1 MSQRPTPAMTIEEA
15 YARLTAPGAPFEIV
29 EEEVL
34 GERMQVF
41 KNRPP
46 HLRHWLEKSADFG
59 ERQCWVFDDGRVL
72 TYREN
77 LRAVASVA
85 HGLRT
90 RFGIGKGDRV
100 AVLGANSLE
109 WVLTFWATT
118 SLGAVTCA
126 MNGWWQPDEIV
137 YGLELTRPKLL
148 IVDEKRYQRI
158 ADRPIDV
165 PVVVVERDFADMVW
179 DATIEVALPS
189 DPIDEDDAVAILFTS
204 GTTGRPKGAISTHR
218 NLIGFVQSSTVSGAA
233 RALQYPAGPSG
244 PSERE
249 AQTAAPAT
257 TQPTNIVSAPLFH
270 VSGLQSAAISGIAHG
285 VRYIWT
291 TGRFDP
297 KKILDITVREKITRV
312 GGITTQVWR
321 ILEHPDFDSYDLSHV
336 TAMGGGGSV
345 FSPELQRAMRDKL
358 PNAAGNFSI
367 GYGLTECGGL
377 CTMANSEM
385 LEEHPDCVGKALPT
399 SQVAIFDDDGNP
411 LPTGEVGNVCIRSP
425 LVMPG
430 YWDNPQATKE
440 AFFPGRW
447 LKSGDFGWMDEENL
461 LYLATRKRDMIIRG
475 GENIYP
481 IEIENRLDEH
491 PAVGEAAIVAVDHR
505 TLGQQVKAVVVPR
518 PGATVTPKE
527 LIDWVGETL
536 AYYKVPEFWEIRD
549 EPLPRNATGKVMKHV
564 LTGEA
569 ENTMIEE

>member
-1 MSQRPTPAMTIEEA
+1 MTIEEA

-29 EEEVL
+29 EQEVW
-34 GERMQVF
+34 GETEQVF
-41 KNRPP
+41 LNRPP
-46 HLRHWLEKSADFG
+46 HLRHWLERSAEFG
-59 ERQCWVFDDGRVL
+59 DRECWVFDDGRTV
-72 TYREN
+72 TYREH
-77 LRAVASVA
+77 LRAVAAIA

-100 AVLGANSLE
+100 GVLGANSLE
-109 WVLTFWATT
+109 WVLSFWATT

-126 MNGWWQPDEIV
+126 MNGWWQADEIV
-137 YGLELTRPKLL
+137 YGLELTKPKVL
-148 IVDEKRYQRI
+148 IVDEKRAQRI

-165 PVVVVERDFADMVW
+165 PVVVIERDFADQLW
-179 DATIEVALPS
+179 DDQLDVGLPT
-189 DPIDEDDAVAILFTS
+189 DPIDEDDPVAILFTS

-218 NLIGFVQSSTVSGAA
+218 NLICFVQISTLSGAA
-233 RALQYPAGPSG
+233 RALQFPRPAEPN
-244 PSERE
+244 
-249 AQTAAPAT
+249 AAP
-257 TQPTNIVSAPLFH
+257 PTNISSAPLFH

-297 KKILDITVREKITRV
+297 KKVLDITAREKVARM

-321 ILEHPDFDSYDLSHV
+321 ILEHPDFDEYDLSHV
-336 TAMGGGGSV
+336 TSMGGGGSV
-345 FSPELQRAMRDKL
+345 FSPELQRAMREKL
-358 PNAAGNFSI
+358 PNAAANFNI
-367 GYGLTECGGL
+367 GYGSTECGGL

-385 LEEHPDCVGKALPT
+385 LEAHPDCVGKALPT
-399 SQVAIFDDDGNP
+399 AQVAIFDDDGKR
-411 LPTGEVGNVCIRSP
+411 LPVGEVGNVCVKGP
-425 LVMPG
+425 MVMPG
-430 YWDNPQATKE
+430 YWDNPEATAD

-447 LKSGDFGWMDEENL
+447 LKSGDFGWMDDEGL

-491 PAVGEAAIVAVDHR
+491 PAIAEAAVVGVDHR
-505 TLGQQVKAVVVPR
+505 TLGQQVKAIVVPR
-518 PGATVTPKE
+518 PGMTVDPGE
-527 LIDWVGETL
+527 LREWVASAL
-536 AYYKVPEFWEIRD
+536 AYYKVPEFWEVRHD
-549 EPLPRNATGKVMKHV
+549 ALPRNATGKVMKHV

>member
-15 YARLTAPGAPFEIV
+15 YGRLTAPGAPFEIV
-29 EEEVL
+29 VEQVFGEEE
-34 GERMQVF
+34 QVF

-59 ERQCWVFDDGRVL
+59 DRECWVFDDGRTL
-72 TYREN
+72 TYREHI
-77 LRAVASVA
+77 RAVAAVA
-85 HGLRT
+85 EGLR
-90 RFGIGKGDRV
+90 RLGIGKGDRI

-109 WVLTFWATT
+109 WVLSFWAAT

-126 MNGWWQPDEIV
+126 MNGWWQADEIV
-137 YGLELTRPKLL
+137 YGLELTKPKVL
-148 IVDEKRYQRI
+148 IVDQKRYQRI

-165 PVVVVERDFADMVW
+165 PVVVIERDFADMLW
-179 DATIEVALPS
+179 DPAVDVALPS
-189 DPIDEDDAVAILFTS
+189 EAIHEDDAVAILFTS

-218 NLIGFVQSSTVSGAA
+218 NLICFVQISTLSGAA
-233 RALQYPAGPSG
+233 RAMQYPPKPSAT
-244 PSERE
+244 PP
-249 AQTAAPAT
+249 AP
-257 TQPTNIVSAPLFH
+257 PTNVVSAPLFH

-285 VRYIWT
+285 IRYIWT

-297 KKILDITVREKITRV
+297 KQILEITAREKITRM

-321 ILEHPDFDSYDLSHV
+321 ILEHPDFDKYDLSHV
-336 TAMGGGGSV
+336 TAMGGGGSI
-345 FSPELQRAMRDKL
+345 FSPELQRAMREKL
-358 PNAAGNFSI
+358 PNAAANFSI

-385 LEEHPDCVGKALPT
+385 LEAHPDACMGKAIPT
-399 SQVAIFDDDGNP
+399 AQIAIIDDEGNR
-411 LPTGEVGNVCIRSP
+411 LANGEIGNVCIKGP
-425 LVMPG
+425 MVMPG
-430 YWDNPQATKE
+430 YWDNPKATAD

-447 LKSGDFGWMDEENL
+447 LKSGDFGWMDEEKL

-491 PAVGEAAIVAVDHR
+491 PAIGEAAIVGVDHR

-518 PGATVTPKE
+518 LGMKVNERE
-527 LIDWVGETL
+527 LSEWVGATL

>member
-1 MSQRPTPAMTIEEA
+1 MTIEEA
-15 YARLTAPGAPFEIV
+15 YTRLTAPGAPFEIV
-29 EEEVL
+29 LEEVQ
-34 GERMQVF
+34 GEKEQVF

-59 ERQCWVFDDGRVL
+59 DRECWVFDDGRVL
-72 TYREN
+72 TYRDN
-77 LRAVASVA
+77 IRAVAAVA
-85 HGLRT
+85 AGLRT
-90 RFGIGKGDRV
+90 RFGIGRGDRV
-100 AVLGANSLE
+100 GVLGANSLE
-109 WVLTFWATT
+109 WVLSFWAAT

-126 MNGWWQPDEIV
+126 MNGWWQPDEII
-137 YGLELTRPKLL
+137 YGLELTRPKVL

-165 PVVVVERDFADMVW
+165 PVVVIERDFADMVW
-179 DATIEVALPS
+179 DASLDVALPS

-218 NLIGFVQSSTVSGAA
+218 NLICFVQISTLSGAA
-233 RALQYPAGPSG
+233 NAMRFPQRA
-244 PSERE
+244 
-249 AQTAAPAT
+249 TAPPAPA
-257 TQPTNIVSAPLFH
+257 TNIVSAPLFH

-297 KKILDITVREKITRV
+297 KQILEITAREKITRM

-321 ILEHPDFDSYDLSHV
+321 ILEHPDFDKYDLSHV

-358 PNAAGNFSI
+358 PNAAANFSI

-385 LEEHPDCVGKALPT
+385 LEAHPDCVGKALPT
-399 SQVAIFDDDGNP
+399 AQVAILDDQGNR
-411 LPTGEVGNVCIRSP
+411 LPPGEVGNVCVKGP
-425 LVMPG
+425 MVMPG
-430 YWDNPQATKE
+430 YWDNPAATAE
-440 AFFPGRW
+440 ALFPGRW
-447 LKSGDFGWMDEENL
+447 LKSGDFGWMDDDNL
-461 LYLATRKRDMIIRG
+461 VYLATRKRDMIIRG

-491 PAVGEAAIVAVDHR
+491 PAVGEAAVVGVDHR

-518 PGATVTPKE
+518 PGATLSALE
-527 LIDWVGETL
+527 LIDWVGTAL
-536 AYYKVPEFWEIRD
+536 AYYKVPEYWEIRD

>member
-1 MSQRPTPAMTIEEA
+1 MSQRPAPVMTIEEA

-29 EEEVL
+29 EQEVW
-34 GERMQVF
+34 GETEQVF

-59 ERQCWVFDDGRVL
+59 DRECWVFDDGRTV
-72 TYREN
+72 TYRQH
-77 LRAVASVA
+77 LRAVAAVA

-100 AVLGANSLE
+100 GVLGANSLE

-126 MNGWWQPDEIV
+126 MNGWWQPDEIL
-137 YGLELTRPKLL
+137 YGLELTKPKVL
-148 IVDEKRYQRI
+148 IADAKRAQRI
-158 ADRPIDV
+158 ADYPIDV
-165 PVVVVERDFADMVW
+165 PLVVIEHDFADQLW
-179 DATIEVALPS
+179 DSSLDVALPT
-189 DPIDEDDAVAILFTS
+189 DPIDEDDPAAILCTS
-204 GTTGRPKGAISTHR
+204 RTTGRPKGAISTHR
-218 NLIGFVQSSTVSGAA
+218 NLVSFVQMSTVSGAA
-233 RALQYPAGPSG
+233 RAMQYPPPPPDPTAGP
-244 PSERE
+244 
-249 AQTAAPAT
+249 
-257 TQPTNIVSAPLFH
+257 PTNISSAPLFH

-297 KKILDITVREKITRV
+297 TKILELTAREKIARM

-321 ILEHPDFDSYDLSHV
+321 ILEHPDFDKYDLSHV
-336 TAMGGGGSV
+336 TSMGGGGSV
-345 FSPELQRAMRDKL
+345 FSPELQRAMREKL
-358 PNAAGNFSI
+358 PNAAGNFNI
-367 GYGLTECGGL
+367 GYGSTETGGL
-377 CTMANSEM
+377 CSMANSEM
-385 LEEHPDCVGKALPT
+385 LEAHPDCVGKALPT
-399 SQVAIFDDDGNP
+399 SQIAIFDDDGRR
-411 LPTGEVGNVCIRSP
+411 LASGEVGNVCVKGPNIT
-425 LVMPG
+425 PG
-430 YWDNPQATKE
+430 YWDNPKATAD

-447 LKSGDFGWMDEENL
+447 LKTGDYGWMDDEGL
-461 LYLATRKRDMIIRG
+461 LYLATRKRDMIMRG

-481 IEIENRLDEH
+481 IEIENRLDAH
-491 PAVGEAAIVAVDHR
+491 PAIAEAAVVGVDHR

-518 PGATVTPKE
+518 PGMTIDPDE
-527 LIDWVGETL
+527 LRDWVGNAL
-536 AYYKVPEFWEIRD
+536 AYYKVPEFWELRA

>member
-1 MSQRPTPAMTIEEA
+1 MSQRPTPVMTIEDA

-29 EEEVL
+29 DQEVL
-34 GERMQVF
+34 GEQVQVI

-59 ERQCWVFDDGRVL
+59 DRECWVFDDGRAL
-72 TYREN
+72 TYREHI
-77 LRAVASVA
+77 RAVASVA
-85 HGLRT
+85 YALRT

-100 AVLGANSLE
+100 GVLGANSLE
-109 WVLTFWATT
+109 WVLSFWATT

-137 YGLELTRPKLL
+137 YGRELTKPKVL

-165 PVVVVERDFADMVW
+165 PVVVIERDFADLLW
-179 DATIEVALPS
+179 DPTLDVELPT

-218 NLIGFVQSSTVSGAA
+218 NLIGFVQISTLSGAA
-233 RALQYPAGPSG
+233 RALQFPPPANASA
-244 PSERE
+244 S
-249 AQTAAPAT
+249 ASTQT
-257 TQPTNIVSAPLFH
+257 TNVVSAPLFH

-285 VRYIWT
+285 IRYIWT

-297 KKILDITVREKITRV
+297 KQILEITAREKITRM

-321 ILEHPDFDSYDLSHV
+321 ILEHPDFDQYDLSHV

-358 PNAAGNFSI
+358 PNAAANFSI

-385 LEEHPDCVGKALPT
+385 LEAHPDCVGKAIPT
-399 SQVAIFDDDGNP
+399 SQIAIFDDSGKR
-411 LPTGEVGNVCIRSP
+411 LPTGEVGNVCIKGP
-425 LVMPG
+425 MVMPG
-430 YWDNPQATKE
+430 YWDNPDATAD

-447 LKSGDFGWMDEENL
+447 LKSGDFGWLDDDNL
-461 LYLATRKRDMIIRG
+461 LFLATRKRDMIIRG

-491 PAVGEAAIVAVDHR
+491 PDVAEAAVVGVDHR
-505 TLGQQVKAVVVPR
+505 TLGQQVKAIVVPR
-518 PGATVTPKE
+518 PGATITAKEVT
-527 LIDWVGETL
+527 DWVGASL
-536 AYYKVPEFWEIRD
+536 AYYKVPEFVEIRN